1 MKYLC
6 IILFLVGASYAHDS
20 TDHKFDD
27 ALDKN
32 KTKARFG
39 YIAGEVYNPKK
50 VAKETFG
57 ATKNRF
63 GQWDLPIGHP
73 MLSLMKEGYMI
84 HPKKPNSMMPNPHT
98 NAGRKLI
105 ASFKPKYAPSRGF
118 KEKVKVVEDSDSYKE
133 SGIASDFLKNLNKK

>member
-1 MKYLC
+1 M
-6 IILFLVGASYAHDS
+6 SYAHDS
-20 TDHKFDD
+20 ADHK
-27 ALDKN
+27 LDNASDSN
-32 KTKARFG
+32 KTKAGFG

-73 MLSLMKEGYMI
+73 MLSLMKQGYMI
-84 HPKKPNSMMPNPHT
+84 HPKKPNAMIPNPHT

-105 ASFKPKYAPSRGF
+105 ASLKPKYAPSMGF
-118 KEKVKVVEDSDSYKE
+118 KEKSKIIEGSYDYEE